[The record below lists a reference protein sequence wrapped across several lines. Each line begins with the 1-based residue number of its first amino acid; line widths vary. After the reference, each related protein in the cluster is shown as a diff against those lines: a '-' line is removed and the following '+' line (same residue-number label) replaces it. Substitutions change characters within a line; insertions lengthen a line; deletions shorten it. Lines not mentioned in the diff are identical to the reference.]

1 MPKINASLGDKKI
14 EFNIKEF
21 LAKHKLI
28 WVFAL
33 LVAAAAGIFS
43 WRATQNYTGSLA
55 LTISRSGTQNAI
67 DYKFDSY
74 YALKATDEFG
84 STVVGWFKTPEIA
97 SVINAR
103 LGIDSSGWSLSAL
116 SGKFKAAKISPNLV
130 EVRYGATS
138 QDDVKKIASA
148 VSQVIAEKV
157 NLLNSSSGQGLAFVV
172 IAGEPVAVKNTYNL
186 LLGVLAGFLVGLVFG
201 FFIMVAR
208 DYFYR

>member
-1 MPKINASLGDKKI
+1 MSKINASLGDKKI
-14 EFNIKEF
+14 KFNVKEF
-21 LAKHKLI
+21 LARHKLI

-55 LTISRSGTQNAI
+55 LTISRSGTQEAI

-74 YALKATDEFG
+74 YALRATDEFG

-97 SVINAR
+97 SAINKKI
-103 LGIDSSGWSLSAL
+103 GVDSSGWSLSGL
-116 SGKFKAAKISPNLV
+116 SGRFKAAKISPNLV
-130 EVRYGATS
+130 EVRYGAVS

-148 VSQVIAEKV
+148 INQVIAEKV
-157 NLLNSSSGQGLAFVV
+157 NLLNSSSGQGSAFVV
-172 IAGEPVAVKNTYNL
+172 IAGEPVAVKNTYNF

-201 FFIMVAR
+201 FFVQAAKE
-208 DYFYR
+208 YFKN